1 MTEPHQLA
9 QTGAKC
15 DIDQT
20 LQFGGADDSFGE
32 FHHGVFQSN
41 SAEAVVAV
49 ANEQEMY
56 HDH

>member
-15 DIDQT
+15 DIADT

-32 FHHGVFQSN
+32 FKHGVFQSN

-49 ANEQEMY
+49 ANE
-56 HDH
+56 